1 MELIRTL
8 IVDDEP
14 LVREGLRTAL
24 ADDSGIA
31 VVGESGDGPDA
42 VASIDRLAPD
52 LVFLDIQLP
61 GFDGFEVLRRIGV
74 SNPPAVIFVTAYDE
88 YALQAFDAH
97 AVDYLLKPFDD
108 ERIAFAVERAR
119 TLVRARRSGD
129 VERDLAGLMEDIRP
143 YDSPRRRLAVR
154 TGRRTV
160 LLDAADI
167 EHIEAAGNYVKIHA
181 NGASHL
187 ARDTLKALDHRLDA
201 RRFVRIHRSSIV
213 NIDFVRETRETTGEY
228 HLVILRDG
236 TELRA
241 SARGWQRFEEILDA
255 TL

>member
-1 MELIRTL
+1 ME
-8 IVDDEP
+8 
-14 LVREGLRTAL
+14 
-24 ADDSGIA
+24 
-31 VVGESGDGPDA
+31 
-42 VASIDRLAPD
+42 SIDRLAPD

-61 GFDGFEVLRRIGV
+61 GFDGFEVLRRIEG
-74 SNPPAVIFVTAYDE
+74 SAPPVVIFVTAYDE

-108 ERIAFAVERAR
+108 ERVVFAVDRAR

-129 VERDLAGLMEDIRP
+129 VERDLAGLMEDP
-143 YDSPRRRLAVR
+143 PPRRRLAVR

-160 LLDAADI
+160 LLDTADI
-167 EHIEAAGNYVKIHA
+167 EHIEAAGNYVSIHTD
-181 NGASHL
+181 GASHL
-187 ARDTLKALDHRLDA
+187 ARETLTALEDRLDA
-201 RRFVRIHRSSIV
+201 RRFVRIHRSTIV

-228 HLVILRDG
+228 RLVILRDG

-241 SARGWQRFEEILDA
+241 SARGWRRFEERIDT